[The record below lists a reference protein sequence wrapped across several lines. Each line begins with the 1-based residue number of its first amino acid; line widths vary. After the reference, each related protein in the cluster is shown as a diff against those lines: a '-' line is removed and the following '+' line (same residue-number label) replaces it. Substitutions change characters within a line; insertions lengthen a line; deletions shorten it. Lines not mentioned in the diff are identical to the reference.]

1 MSASRPNESAWN
13 MVQRYGLYWES
24 PNKGKKKTM
33 RFLSLNRQ
41 SNLKIGPFVCITRVM
56 QLIHMGELIK
66 SQL

>member
-33 RFLSLNRQ
+33 RFSFI
-41 SNLKIGPFVCITRVM
+41 KPI
-56 QLIHMGELIK
+56 IK
-66 SQL
+66 SKNRTFCLHHPGDAINSHG